1 MSKRV
6 NNEIEQYVIKLYNSN
21 FKVTEIA
28 TKYGIHRSTVQ
39 RILLRNG
46 IKLRKRTP
54 DLFYNTEFFNQY
66 TPESCYWAGF
76 IAADGYV
83 RSDRNCV
90 AVHLSV
96 ADYEH
101 LGKLAFVTGF
111 IGSPKINKKSC
122 VLSFNGK
129 WYVEALE
136 RNFGIKPRKTFD
148 ISISNNIPKEL
159 QGHFIRGYFDG
170 DGCITKS
177 AGYIHVG
184 ITSGSNEML
193 EQIKDFFYDNG
204 VVLRT
209 NTGKP
214 NIQKASQAINYG
226 CTNAIKALDL
236 LYKDSVPATR
246 LDRKYQLY
254 LKFKGEYE
262 NVCS

>member
-1 MSKRV
+1 MAQKT
-6 NNEIEQYVIKLYNSN
+6 NAEIEQFVINLYNNS
-21 FKVTEIA
+21 FKVGEIA
-28 TKYGIHRSTVQ
+28 AKYGIHRATVQ

-46 IKLRKRTP
+46 IELRKSTP
-54 DLFYNTEFFNQY
+54 DHFYNIEFFNQY

-76 IAADGYV
+76 IAADGYI

-90 AVHLSV
+90 AVHLSI

-101 LGKLAFVTGF
+101 LEKLAFVTGF
-111 IGSPKINKKSC
+111 IGSPKINKKAC
-122 VLSFNGK
+122 VLTFNGE

-136 RNFGIKPRKTFD
+136 KNFGIKSQKTFD
-148 ISISNNIPKEL
+148 TNIPDMIPKHL
-159 QGHFIRGYFDG
+159 VKHFIRGYFDG

-177 AGYIHVG
+177 AGYVHVG

-226 CTNAIKALDL
+226 CANAIKSLDL

-262 NVCS
+262 NVRN

>member
-1 MSKRV
+1 MS
-6 NNEIEQYVIKLYNSN
+6 IE
-21 FKVTEIA
+21 
-28 TKYGIHRSTVQ
+28 
-39 RILLRNG
+39 
-46 IKLRKRTP
+46 
-54 DLFYNTEFFNQY
+54 
-66 TPESCYWAGF
+66 
-76 IAADGYV
+76 
-83 RSDRNCV
+83 
-90 AVHLSV
+90 
-96 ADYEH
+96 DYEH
-101 LGKLAFVTGF
+101 LEKLAFVTGF
-111 IGSPKINKKSC
+111 IGLPKINKKSC

-129 WYVEALE
+129 WYVDMLE
-136 RNFGIKPRKTFD
+136 KNFGIKPRKTFD
-148 ISISNNIPKEL
+148 ISISDNIPKEL

-214 NIQKASQAINYG
+214 NIQKTSQAINYG
-226 CTNAIKALDL
+226 CANAVKALDL

-262 NVCS
+262 NVCN